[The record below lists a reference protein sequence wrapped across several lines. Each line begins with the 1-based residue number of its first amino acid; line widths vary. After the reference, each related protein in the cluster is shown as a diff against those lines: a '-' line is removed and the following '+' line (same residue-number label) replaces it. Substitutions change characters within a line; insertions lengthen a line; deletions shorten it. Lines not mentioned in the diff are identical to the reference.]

1 MRSPSVEADP
11 GGFMGSLPPQRRQS
25 GGLGPGGP
33 GQQRPSRNLSPR
45 EGAEEAE
52 KRTGLPTFHVGQR
65 VQGLFGCV
73 ACQFQIRNRGPLP
86 TCPQC
91 GEIIWAYLESGPRPV
106 PEGEE
111 PGQAPARP
119 AGPQTTTEEGVK
131 LDAPTSVTVT
141 EGVKLNP

>member
-1 MRSPSVEADP
+1 MRD
-11 GGFMGSLPPQRRQS
+11 SLPPQRRQGAPS
-25 GGLGPGGP
+25 RGPSAGGRAG
-33 GQQRPSRNLSPR
+33 RNLSPR

-52 KRTGLPTFHVGQR
+52 RRLGIPVFHVGQR

-91 GEIIWAYLESGPRPV
+91 GEILWGYLEQGPRPV

-111 PGQAPARP
+111 PGAAPQAASQPAQP
-119 AGPQTTTEEGVK
+119 VVQEGVK
-131 LDAPTSVTVT
+131 LDAPVSVQ
-141 EGVKLNP
+141 ENVKLEP

>member
-1 MRSPSVEADP
+1 M
-11 GGFMGSLPPQRRQS
+11 
-25 GGLGPGGP
+25 
-33 GQQRPSRNLSPR
+33 
-45 EGAEEAE
+45 
-52 KRTGLPTFHVGQR
+52 
-65 VQGLFGCV
+65 FGCV

-111 PGQAPARP
+111 ATQAPAQP
-119 AGPQTTTEEGVK
+119 AATQTTSEEGVK
-131 LDAPTSVTVT
+131 LDAPPTVSVT

>member
-1 MRSPSVEADP
+1 
-11 GGFMGSLPPQRRQS
+11 MGSLPPQRRQA
-25 GGLGPGGP
+25 GGPGGGP
-33 GQQRPSRNLSPR
+33 GQQRPARNLSPR
-45 EGAEEAE
+45 EGAEESE

-65 VQGLFGCV
+65 VQGMFGCV

-111 PGQAPARP
+111 PGQGPAQP
-119 AGPQTTTEEGVK
+119 ATSQTTTEEGVK
-131 LDAPTSVTVT
+131 LDTPPSVTVT

>member
-1 MRSPSVEADP
+1 MA
-11 GGFMGSLPPQRRQS
+11 SLPPQRRQS

-33 GQQRPSRNLSPR
+33 GQGRSSRNLSPR

-91 GEIIWAYLESGPRPV
+91 GEIIWAYLEDGPRPV

>member
-1 MRSPSVEADP
+1 
-11 GGFMGSLPPQRRQS
+11 MGSLPPQRRQS

-33 GQQRPSRNLSPR
+33 GQQRASRNLSPR

-91 GEIIWAYLESGPRPV
+91 GEIIWAYLEDGPRPV
-106 PEGEE
+106 PEGEA
-111 PGQAPARP
+111 PGQAPPKP

>member
-1 MRSPSVEADP
+1 M
-11 GGFMGSLPPQRRQS
+11 
-25 GGLGPGGP
+25 
-33 GQQRPSRNLSPR
+33 SPR
-45 EGAEEAE
+45 EGAEESE

-65 VQGLFGCV
+65 VQGMFGCV

-91 GEIIWAYLESGPRPV
+91 GEIIWAYLETGPRPV

-111 PGQAPARP
+111 PGQAPAP
-119 AGPQTTTEEGVK
+119 AATPQTSSEEGVK
-131 LDAPTSVTVT
+131 LDAPQSVTVT

>member
-1 MRSPSVEADP
+1 MPLRIAYFGQAPFGRDVLVRLLEAGHEIAGVYAPPTKP
-11 GGFMGSLPPQRRQS
+11 GGKNDPL
-25 GGLGPGGP
+25 
-33 GQQRPSRNLSPR
+33 
-45 EGAEEAE
+45 AEEAE

-65 VQGLFGCV
+65 VQGMFGCV

-106 PEGEE
+106 PEGDE
-111 PGQAPARP
+111 PGQAPAP
-119 AGPQTTTEEGVK
+119 SATPQTSTEEGVK
-131 LDAPTSVTVT
+131 LDAPQSVTVT